1 MTDHK
6 IKTLLFLTVLVV
18 AVLPLVAAL
27 YFLDRALQT
36 SLNLGFNQSIV
47 HVLENGSRN
56 LRTLRDLDPAQAG
69 HYREQF
75 EDIEELRHIYAD
87 PQLVKSS
94 VLDSLKIYFALGLA
108 AAVAFSVIVAMVLS
122 RKIARGYQLTFDEL
136 LSQREKVRY
145 LEEMSS
151 WQELAKVLAHEI
163 KNPLTPIEV
172 LVTSLVKS
180 FDTKHPQAFR
190 EQLTQTQTMIGE
202 ELNHLKHTVNKFS
215 DFARLPAV
223 QTVEVN
229 LAEALAQQLTAIET
243 AFEGARIELDVPSH
257 PALRAKLDPTLF
269 RQVLTNIIRNGVE
282 ANPGRRV
289 DFNVRV
295 SGGSG
300 AVQPGRVQ
308 IEIENDGAPVPPEIA
323 PRMFDPYI
331 SGKSSKDNR
340 GLGLAIVKRILI
352 EHDGEVTYV
361 ARSGRPVFV
370 IALPT
375 VT

>member
-1 MTDHK
+1 VTDHK

-47 HVLENGSRN
+47 RVLENGSRN
-56 LRTLRDLDPAQAG
+56 LKTLRDLDPAQAG
-69 HYREQF
+69 LYREQF

-180 FDTKHPQAFR
+180 FDTKNPQAFR

-202 ELNHLKHTVNKFS
+202 ELDHLKHTVNKFS

-223 QTVEVN
+223 QTVEVA
-229 LAEALAQQLTAIET
+229 LAEVLAQQLTAIET
-243 AFEGARIELDVPSH
+243 AFEGARIELDVPSP
-257 PALRAKLDPTLF
+257 PAMRAKLDPTLF

-289 DFNVRV
+289 NFNVRV
-295 SGGSG
+295 GSSAG

-331 SGKSSKDNR
+331 SGKTTKDNM
-340 GLGLAIVKRILI
+340 GLGLAIVKKILI
-352 EHDGEVTYV
+352 EHGGEVMYV
-361 ARSGRPVFV
+361 ARSGRPIFV
-370 IALPT
+370 IALPM